1 MPEMFYT
8 GEAICA
14 DPKLASSVALI
25 TDGQSWNPVVGQPYY
40 VEFEGFEDLT
50 YNASVTSVQKEGNT
64 SVAIL
69 EIDDPI
75 GSMIYQRIGR
85 ARLSATISGLSI
97 ETDALYEQNGQMG
110 VWLYDVEGGTFVP
123 VDVLSSDG
131 KTALIQPLVENAL
144 QLGQRV
150 LIKK

>member
-1 MPEMFYT
+1 
-8 GEAICA
+8 
-14 DPKLASSVALI
+14 
-25 TDGQSWNPVVGQPYY
+25 
-40 VEFEGFEDLT
+40 
-50 YNASVTSVQKEGNT
+50 
-64 SVAIL
+64 
-69 EIDDPI
+69 
-75 GSMIYQRIGR
+75 MIYQRTGR

-97 ETDALYEQNGQMG
+97 EIDALYEQNGQMG